1 MTRDAFCRDCLEHVL
16 PAARRCPACLSPRVL
31 RHPELGALSIAHM
44 DCDAFY
50 ASVEKRDD
58 PSLADR
64 PLIIGGGRRGVVAT
78 ACYIARMSG
87 VHSAMPMFQALKL
100 CPDAAIV
107 KPQMEKYVAVSRRIR
122 ALMEELTPLIEPLS
136 LDEAFLD
143 LSGTERLHGTIP
155 ALTMARL
162 ARRIESEIGVTV
174 SVGLSD
180 CKFLAKIASDLDK
193 PRGFS
198 VIGRGEALDFLA
210 PRPVGTIWGVGA
222 ALAGKLERDGLRVIA
237 DLRAVSPEDLMAR
250 YGSMGT
256 RLHGL
261 AHARDTRTVNP
272 REAPKSIS
280 SETTF
285 SQDISA
291 LEDLDAHLWL
301 LCEKT
306 SARCKAKGYAGRTLT
321 LKLKTADFRLITRS
335 QSLSAPTQL
344 ADAIYRGGREMLEKA
359 REGRAFRLIG
369 IGVSS
374 LSAAGEASDGSVDLF
389 DPQAPMRARAERAV
403 DALRARYGAD
413 AVEKGR
419 GLSKRKP
426 RENTDPDPDE

>member
-1 MTRDAFCRDCLEHVL
+1 MPDTGNGFCRDCLT
-16 PAARRCPACLSPRVL
+16 PAPDAARRCPACRSPRL
-31 RHPELGALSIAHM
+31 LHHPELGTLSIAHM

-58 PSLADR
+58 PSLADK

-100 CPDAAIV
+100 CPDAVIV
-107 KPQMEKYVAVSRRIR
+107 KPTMDKYVAVSRRIR

-143 LSGTERLHGTIP
+143 LSGTRRLHGTIP

-162 ARRIESEIGVTV
+162 ARRIQEEIGVTV

-198 VIGRGEALDFLA
+198 VIGRADALDFLA

-222 ALAGKLERDGLRVIA
+222 ALAGKLERDGLRRVE
-237 DLRAVSPEDLMAR
+237 DLRAVAVEDLMAR
-250 YGSMGT
+250 YGSMGK
-256 RLHGL
+256 RLHDL
-261 AHARDTRTVNP
+261 SHARDTRTVNP

-280 SETTF
+280 AETTF
-285 SQDISA
+285 SEDIVA
-291 LEDLDAHLWL
+291 LDALDAHLWRL
-301 LCEKT
+301 SERV
-306 SARCKAKGYAGRTLT
+306 SARCKAKEYAGRTVT
-321 LKLKTADFRLITRS
+321 LKLKTADFRSITRS
-335 QSLSAPTQL
+335 HSLTAPTQL
-344 ADAIYRGGREMLEKA
+344 ADAIYRAGREMLGKA
-359 REGRAFRLIG
+359 SEGRAFRLIG
-369 IGVSS
+369 IGVSG
-374 LSAAGEASDGSVDLF
+374 LTTAAETGDGSVDLF
-389 DPQAPMRARAERAV
+389 DPQAPLRAKAERAM
-403 DALRARYGAD
+403 DAVRARYGAE

-419 GLSKRKP
+419 GLP
-426 RENTDPDPDE
+426 LAPAREKD